1 SCANDLRTWWSY
13 KENVTEMPGYAVAFL
28 DKFLGAEPNW
38 VMPNLASARSAIQRA
53 LVASKGA
60 SRLTATTPPTG

>member
-1 SCANDLRTWWSY
+1 
-13 KENVTEMPGYAVAFL
+13 MPGYAIAFL

-53 LVASKGA
+53 MVSPKSGSAIL
-60 SRLTATTPPTG
+60 ATD